1 MRSLTPF
8 GGAAAAAAALEASV
22 ELGSHAC
29 GGCSCWAIIQTC
41 RFNVFN
47 VLNLG
52 DEAVLAGMVIE
63 QR

>member
-1 MRSLTPF
+1 M
-8 GGAAAAAAALEASV
+8 